1 MKRPFKVRS
10 MKNNVGSIAW
20 YVFDKRNAINV
31 GQYASRRLA
40 RAAANKL
47 NEAHNSPVV
56 EHVAA

>member
-1 MKRPFKVRS
+1 